1 MDSEAYW
8 AQRAEER
15 EQYWHK
21 KCQETIERELA
32 SYYRASLGRIQT
44 EIAALYGRF
53 AVDNELTIAEAR
65 KLLKGNEFR
74 QWRMDIKEYVKKIE
88 ATGDKGL
95 ERELN
100 VLAMRSRISRLDK
113 LYSETLMELDK
124 LGRNVSKS
132 MKSFLTDAYK
142 DNYYH
147 GLYDIAKAGELQNAV
162 SKVDSKA
169 LEDVLRTRWSGK
181 NYSERIWKNQ
191 KLLAKTLKDEMMTAV
206 HRGESVEKIS
216 KRVAK
221 RMDVGISNARRLVR
235 TELNFV
241 NNQAAFESIEDA
253 GMKYYRFIATLDRR
267 TSDKCRSMDGEV
279 FFLKDME
286 YGVNI
291 PPLHPNCRSTIAG
304 SLYGPNKMKTGTRAA
319 RDEGGKTVYVPAD
332 MTYADWTA
340 VYVDKSKTLEEWL
353 KDHPSETTKGKDDI
367 IKNII
372 GLRNTYQQ
380 QLSAGTEAKDREITI
395 KEAGS
400 EVIKLLDTKELRS
413 ITQELNRQVE
423 TRKAYYNNWLNA
435 KTKEEKQKWAHEHN
449 TMLKSWKALK
459 ADYTFKCA
467 DLVKSVLEK
476 FIEIGPGDAPIKEHL
491 YGGRAKMAK
500 YVLDAYS
507 YYPRKWVNESIRAG
521 KIHIKSVKRGYYDGE
536 TIALSGDGDYET
548 FRTCVH
554 ELGHRM
560 EDVILRILEQEKAFY
575 DRRTDG
581 ESLVWLGEI
590 TGNPNYRKSE
600 MTRPDKFLNPYM
612 GKDYHG
618 TAYELVSMGVELAYT
633 DTVKLLD
640 DEDMAEWIFGMLA
653 VV

>member
-1 MDSEAYW
+1 MDRGEQEKKAGSALLEELKNRILFFDGGTGSLLQAAGLGAGELPETWNISHPETVVKIHRDYLNAGCDMVKTNTFGANRLKFNDHTEFTLKEVVEA
-8 AQRAEER
+8 AVANARQAAR
-15 EQYWHK
+15 EAGHGWIALDLGPTGRLLK
-21 KCQETIERELA
+21 PMGDLEFETAVSMYRETALIGVQAGADLILIETMSDSYELKA
-32 SYYRASLGRIQT
+32 AVLGAKEALESLGRLEGENRIP
-44 EIAALYGRF
+44 IF
-53 AVDNELTIAEAR
+53 ATVIFDGKG
-65 KLLKGNEFR
+65 KLLTGGTARSVIALLEGLGVDALGVNCGLGPVEMKE
-74 QWRMDIKEYVKKIE
+74 IVKEYVQYASLPIIVNPN
-88 ATGDKGL
+88 AGL
-95 ERELN
+95 P
-100 VLAMRSRISRLDK
+100 RS
-113 LYSETLMELDK
+113 
-124 LGRNVSKS
+124 
-132 MKSFLTDAYK
+132 
-142 DNYYH
+142 
-147 GLYDIAKAGELQNAV
+147 
-162 SKVDSKA
+162 
-169 LEDVLRTRWSGK
+169 
-181 NYSERIWKNQ
+181 
-191 KLLAKTLKDEMMTAV
+191 
-206 HRGESVEKIS
+206 
-216 KRVAK
+216 
-221 RMDVGISNARRLVR
+221 
-235 TELNFV
+235 
-241 NNQAAFESIEDA
+241 
-253 GMKYYRFIATLDRR
+253 
-267 TSDKCRSMDGEV
+267 
-279 FFLKDME
+279 
-286 YGVNI
+286 
-291 PPLHPNCRSTIAG
+291 
-304 SLYGPNKMKTGTRAA
+304 
-319 RDEGGKTVYVPAD
+319 EGGKTVYVPAD
-332 MTYADWTA
+332 ITYADWTA

-491 YGGRAKMAK
+491 YDGRAKMAK

-521 KIHIKSVKRGYYDGE
+521 KIHVKSVKRGYYDGE

>member
-53 AVDNELTIAEAR
+53 AVDNELTMAEAR

-113 LYSETLMELDK
+113 LYSETLVELDK
-124 LGRNVSKS
+124 LGRKVSKD

-147 GLYDIAKAGELQNAV
+147 GLYDIAKVGELQNAV

-191 KLLAKTLKDEMMTAV
+191 KLLAQTIKDEMMTAV

-267 TSDKCRSMDGEV
+267 TSDKCRSMDGKV
-279 FFLKDME
+279 FYLKDRE
-286 YGVNI
+286 FGVNI

-304 SLYGPNKMKTGTRAA
+304 SLYGPGKAKTGTRAA

-332 MTYADWTA
+332 MTYADWAA
-340 VYVDKSKTLEEWL
+340 VYVDKSKTLEAWQEDQKNAIIKEIL
-353 KDHPSETTKGKDDI
+353 TKVLVAAGIKFEIVHYPPKPIVSADLAFDDTHINQERQHGVTLPVAQDI
-367 IKNII
+367 IDTALFSLTGWN
-372 GLRNTYQQ
+372 GR
-380 QLSAGTEAKDREITI
+380 
-395 KEAGS
+395 S
-400 EVIKLLDTKELRS
+400 ER
-413 ITQELNRQVE
+413 
-423 TRKAYYNNWLNA
+423 YYA
-435 KTKEEKQKWAHEHN
+435 
-449 TMLKSWKALK
+449 MLGA
-459 ADYTFKCA
+459 
-467 DLVKSVLEK
+467 V
-476 FIEIGPGDAPIKEHL
+476 
-491 YGGRAKMAK
+491 
-500 YVLDAYS
+500 YVLDGCIRTAFLE
-507 YYPRKWVNESIRAG
+507 NEFED
-521 KIHIKSVKRGYYDGE
+521 KIKEVLRRWEEIKS
-536 TIALSGDGDYET
+536 
-548 FRTCVH
+548 
-554 ELGHRM
+554 
-560 EDVILRILEQEKAFY
+560 DV
-575 DRRTDG
+575 
-581 ESLVWLGEI
+581 
-590 TGNPNYRKSE
+590 P
-600 MTRPDKFLNPYM
+600 
-612 GKDYHG
+612 
-618 TAYELVSMGVELAYT
+618 
-633 DTVKLLD
+633 
-640 DEDMAEWIFGMLA
+640 
-653 VV
+653 